1 MFRKWK
7 PSLKKNREQ
16 SARPTRIPGKYKMGG
31 ECESCPDPP
40 SKGQPVKKQ
49 PRNSAEAASKTNE
62 PALAEVQ
69 ENIIYIISGKSTKG

>member
-1 MFRKWK
+1 METK
-7 PSLKKNREQ
+7 PEKEQ
-16 SARPTRIPGKYKMGG
+16 RTISETYSYSGKYKMGG